1 MNVAVASAA
10 TAFISAVK
18 YGPLAWQ
25 KFCAMAGVQPGGG
38 VTWPAGKGVKIVF
51 HEQDQEGAK
60 ETFMWKPG
68 REYLHDVFVKAGMSI
83 ADFHLAYEQD
93 GEVLQLDATKLGIED
108 FLTDHSQHPDPRL
121 KADGAMELP
130 LSCGRRFVEHKGYR
144 VEHWDE
150 AVKSLQ
156 QLLELT
162 DAETAPLK
170 VANLR
175 DDGKAVHFMQQKH
188 TGKRITTTYAAY
200 HTVMHGD
207 KIDVIY
213 GKHEESMEVSGE
225 AIPLPSQNCIQ
236 YDGRIFS
243 VDVTEGRRLRF
254 EVIDR
259 TGAPATRLVLDSPV
273 AFAEIEAKD
282 LARKKRWRLLLSD
295 PATSEAVYGSP
306 PRNAR
311 WTRSDAEAPPTV
323 RKPSFLLL
331 RTEADTA
338 LSKGRLSAATT
349 MLPEDRSTAMVS
361 LASSVA
367 SKPPLEENL
376 SMPMLERPSRPEPS
390 RQEDT
395 RSSLGSLV
403 TNSSRPKVMLMTR
416 GTRGD
421 VQPFVALARG
431 LILYHNC
438 DVVLVTE
445 LLWKNFVKSAAEE
458 LPLPYQGR
466 LRFRPCGGDTSRRVS
481 GDMAR
486 FVLSLGQDSLALQ
499 ALVFSRS
506 EVEFFSSEGCFFHW
520 AWEERPTFIVF
531 GFLMIHVAMIISEAL
546 QIPIVGFILQPLREI
561 EPTMERTALD
571 ELFGPLRRVFA
582 GQKFNAVLQQVM
594 ESLPD
599 RYTLR
604 DLRLSRGLAP
614 CPSNILASNQQA
626 EELRHHNVPLIVPVS
641 PVALGEQV
649 ATLAEKGMRLT
660 DFIFLRQGSCQ
671 LDAEVSD
678 FIARA
683 KQDRRK
689 VVAMTFSSMPVGE
702 RRMLEIAAAICRRCH
717 TPEEGRKPVVI
728 ALVSG
733 QPPEETTIPDIQRLE
748 EKQRLL
754 VLRRPV
760 DFGAL
765 FPKVDA
771 AILHGG
777 LGVTSEALL
786 AGIPV
791 VTSGILLMDQRYWAA
806 RIHELGSGCEPESTT
821 PPPLSQAAQDASPVP
836 AGPMAP
842 VTAASTEDEDVSFQ
856 VSLMNGAHA
865 TITCKAADKL
875 QSLHGRISEAL
886 EGVGCRSPLCYFRS
900 TQENPQL
907 LAGHTEAAEVA
918 GAEIRV
924 VVQAEP
930 IWCSEK
936 CFRRAA
942 SFNELPGYLDDQWE
956 EERLRFFTC
965 GVFELHKHFH
975 SNHGSMPAED
985 CLEKENYLV
994 ATGEWELDGE
1004 DVLLIGM
1011 QKICGRSSGQTA

>member
-1 MNVAVASAA
+1 MITLSA
-10 TAFISAVK
+10 T
-18 YGPLAWQ
+18 Y
-25 KFCAMAGVQPGGG
+25 
-38 VTWPAGKGVKIVF
+38 
-51 HEQDQEGAK
+51 
-60 ETFMWKPG
+60 
-68 REYLHDVFVKAGMSI
+68 R
-83 ADFHLAYEQD
+83 
-93 GEVLQLDATKLGIED
+93 LGI
-108 FLTDHSQHPDPRL
+108 H
-121 KADGAMELP
+121 
-130 LSCGRRFVEHKGYR
+130 
-144 VEHWDE
+144 
-150 AVKSLQ
+150 
-156 QLLELT
+156 
-162 DAETAPLK
+162 
-170 VANLR
+170 
-175 DDGKAVHFMQQKH
+175 
-188 TGKRITTTYAAY
+188 
-200 HTVMHGD
+200 
-207 KIDVIY
+207 
-213 GKHEESMEVSGE
+213 
-225 AIPLPSQNCIQ
+225 
-236 YDGRIFS
+236 
-243 VDVTEGRRLRF
+243 
-254 EVIDR
+254 
-259 TGAPATRLVLDSPV
+259 PV
-273 AFAEIEAKD
+273 A
-282 LARKKRWRLLLSD
+282 L
-295 PATSEAVYGSP
+295 
-306 PRNAR
+306 
-311 WTRSDAEAPPTV
+311 
-323 RKPSFLLL
+323 
-331 RTEADTA
+331 
-338 LSKGRLSAATT
+338 
-349 MLPEDRSTAMVS
+349 
-361 LASSVA
+361 
-367 SKPPLEENL
+367 
-376 SMPMLERPSRPEPS
+376 
-390 RQEDT
+390 
-395 RSSLGSLV
+395 
-403 TNSSRPKVMLMTR
+403 
-416 GTRGD
+416 
-421 VQPFVALARG
+421 
-431 LILYHNC
+431 
-438 DVVLVTE
+438 
-445 LLWKNFVKSAAEE
+445 
-458 LPLPYQGR
+458 
-466 LRFRPCGGDTSRRVS
+466 
-481 GDMAR
+481 
-486 FVLSLGQDSLALQ
+486 
-499 ALVFSRS
+499 
-506 EVEFFSSEGCFFHW
+506 
-520 AWEERPTFIVF
+520 
-531 GFLMIHVAMIISEAL
+531 
-546 QIPIVGFILQPLREI
+546 
-561 EPTMERTALD
+561 
-571 ELFGPLRRVFA
+571 
-582 GQKFNAVLQQVM
+582 
-594 ESLPD
+594 
-599 RYTLR
+599 
-604 DLRLSRGLAP
+604 P

-649 ATLAEKGMRLT
+649 ATLADKGMKLT

-702 RRMLEIAAAICRRCH
+702 RRMLEIASAICRRCH
-717 TPEEGRKPVVI
+717 TPDEGRKPVVI

-733 QPPEETTIPDIQRLE
+733 QPPEETNIPDIQRLE

-806 RIHELGSGCEPESTT
+806 RIHELGSGCEVARLE
-821 PPPLSQAAQDASPVP
+821 LSWDLGSLDEGHYASSVP

-842 VTAASTEDEDVSFQ
+842 VAAASTEDEDVSFQ
-856 VSLMNGAHA
+856 VSLMNGANA
-865 TITCKAADKL
+865 TITCKPADKL

-900 TQENPQL
+900 TQESPQL

-1011 QKICGRSSGQTA
+1011 QKIFGRSSGQCVTKSFRRKCRKRDLLFSPSWIVTSIGSEGEVIPEYYRGSIECIDRNVVREPVDW